1 MNHLWI
7 TPTRKGVQDMGIA
20 DDARNK
26 VDDLKGRAKEAAGAA
41 TGNDDLKAEGQAD
54 QGIAA
59 VKQKVADT
67 AEKVKDGVES
77 IKDRLTGS
85 A

>member
-1 MNHLWI
+1 
-7 TPTRKGVQDMGIA
+7 MGIA

-77 IKDRLTGS
+77 IKDRLTGN

>member
-1 MNHLWI
+1 
-7 TPTRKGVQDMGIA
+7 MGIA

-41 TGNDDLKAEGQAD
+41 TGNDDLKTEGQAD
-54 QGIAA
+54 QGVAA

-77 IKDRLTGS
+77 IKDRLTGN

>member
-1 MNHLWI
+1 
-7 TPTRKGVQDMGIA
+7 MGIA

-59 VKQKVADT
+59 VKQKVDDT

-85 A
+85 G

>member
-1 MNHLWI
+1 
-7 TPTRKGVQDMGIA
+7 MGIA

-41 TGNDDLKAEGQAD
+41 IGNDDLRAEGQAD

-59 VKQKVADT
+59 AKQKIAD
-67 AEKVKDGVES
+67 AADKVKDGVEA
-77 IKDRLTGS
+77 IKDRLTGND
-85 A
+85 

>member
-1 MNHLWI
+1 
-7 TPTRKGVQDMGIA
+7 MGIA